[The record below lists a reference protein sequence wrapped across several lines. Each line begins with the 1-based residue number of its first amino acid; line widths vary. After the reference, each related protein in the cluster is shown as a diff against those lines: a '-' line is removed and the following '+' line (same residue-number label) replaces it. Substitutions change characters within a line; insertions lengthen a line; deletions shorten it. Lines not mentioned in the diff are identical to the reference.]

1 MAKKRAPGLSSART
15 VNTVSDFTCESTVVD
30 SNSDSCA
37 VNLDVEGCPYPP
49 FGSKSFTGRRVVWR
63 NGACDFRRELMPGR
77 ILIVD
82 DHEVVRQGIRTILKA
97 RPQWELVGEAVNG
110 KDAVEK
116 AQKLNPDVILM
127 DITMPEMSGIEA
139 TREISRLKLPA
150 GILIFTMHESKNLA
164 ETVREAGARG
174 LVLKSHA
181 ARDLLDALE
190 TLMNGGT
197 FFGPD
202 ASKVAEAGKERKD
215 RGAVFCI

>member
-1 MAKKRAPGLSSART
+1 M
-15 VNTVSDFTCESTVVD
+15 
-30 SNSDSCA
+30 
-37 VNLDVEGCPYPP
+37 
-49 FGSKSFTGRRVVWR
+49 GS
-63 NGACDFRRELMPGR
+63 R

-82 DHEVVRQGIRTILKA
+82 DHEVVRQGIRTILHA
-97 RPQWELVGEAVNG
+97 RPQWEICGEAVNG
-110 KDAVEK
+110 RDAIEK
-116 AQKLNPDVILM
+116 ARSLDPDVIIM

-139 TREISRLKLPA
+139 TREISKLKLRA
-150 GILIFTMHESKNLA
+150 AVLVFTMHESKNLA

-215 RGAVFCI
+215 RGVVFCVGLRLAVAHGLIA

>member
-1 MAKKRAPGLSSART
+1 
-15 VNTVSDFTCESTVVD
+15 
-30 SNSDSCA
+30 
-37 VNLDVEGCPYPP
+37 
-49 FGSKSFTGRRVVWR
+49 
-63 NGACDFRRELMPGR
+63 MPGR

-110 KDAVEK
+110 KDAVEQ

-215 RGAVFCI
+215 RGVVFCVGLRLAVAHGLIA

>member
-1 MAKKRAPGLSSART
+1 
-15 VNTVSDFTCESTVVD
+15 
-30 SNSDSCA
+30 
-37 VNLDVEGCPYPP
+37 
-49 FGSKSFTGRRVVWR
+49 
-63 NGACDFRRELMPGR
+63 MPGR

-190 TLMNGGT
+190 ALLGGGT
-197 FFGPD
+197 FFGGD
-202 ASKVAEAGKERKD
+202 AAKSKAKEELGN
-215 RGAVFCI
+215 RGLTFRISLRLGWAS